1 MRESKLTEMVKGIT
15 PVEFK
20 RFGEFL
26 NSPFHNKSRKLIQ
39 LYELINFNFD
49 GFDANIITNEKIA
62 KAIFNGEGDKDQN
75 VRTLIS
81 SFTTLLEDFLI
92 IEELNKNSIKQKN
105 FLLKSLRDR
114 NILKT
119 FDMISKEIS
128 EIQQKEFNR
137 NTDYYYNEFTFKETW
152 LNYHGEDLDLDLDKS
167 YMEMSENAD
176 HLFIVTK
183 LKVLNTVISRK
194 ILFPKGW
201 IPTGI
206 SIYKSYWAVDSI
218 LKYIEKNNDKIENG
232 HPIIFSEY
240 KILMMVLEP
249 DKIKHFH
256 DLEKHVFNNIE
267 KYSEEE
273 LEQVYYSLSNY
284 CINKVATGEDKF
296 VNELYKIHTN
306 FEKTGFYAKNK
317 NLQYTDFI
325 GVIICGLN
333 MKQIKWVEF
342 FFETYK
348 GNIASEV
355 KRDTINLTSAL
366 ISFNLKKYKE
376 CIGHL
381 NKVGYKYTYFYMK
394 SKETLI
400 KTYYELGEFESLE
413 AVIDTAKHYLK
424 RHKEILSIHFDRYIL
439 FMNYVINLIKLD
451 KKQKP
456 ELKILMKKLDENRT
470 TIAREWLI
478 EKIIEMK

>member
-20 RFGEFL
+20 KFGEFL
-26 NSPFHNKSRKLIQ
+26 NSPFHNKSRKIVQ
-39 LYELINFNFD
+39 LYELINFNY
-49 GFDANIITNEKIA
+49 GEFDANIITNQKIA
-62 KAIFNGEGDKDQN
+62 KTIFEGEGDKDQN

-81 SFTTLLEDFLI
+81 SFTALLEEFLI
-92 IEELNKNSIKQKN
+92 LEELNKNSIQQKT

-119 FDMISKEIS
+119 FDMVSKEIS
-128 EIQQKEFNR
+128 EIQKNDFNR
-137 NTDYYYNEFTFKETW
+137 NTGYYYNEFTFKETW
-152 LNYHGEDLDLDLDKS
+152 LNYHGEDLDMDLDKS
-167 YMEMSENAD
+167 YLEMSKNTD

-183 LKVLNTVISRK
+183 LKVLNTVISRR
-194 ILFPKGW
+194 ILS
-201 IPTGI
+201 GI
-206 SIYKSYWAVDSI
+206 SIYKSYWAVENI
-218 LKYIEKNNDKIENG
+218 LKYIEKNIDDIEKN
-232 HPIIFSEY
+232 HPIIYSEY

-249 DKIKHFH
+249 DTVKHFH
-256 DLEKHVFNNIE
+256 DLERHVFQNIA
-267 KYSEEE
+267 KYNEEE

-284 CINKVATGEDKF
+284 CVNKIALGEDKF
-296 VNELYKIHTN
+296 VGELYKIHSN

-333 MKQIKWVEF
+333 LKHFKWVEH

-348 GNIASEV
+348 GHIASEV
-355 KRDTINLTSAL
+355 KRDTINLSSAL
-366 ISFNLKKYKE
+366 IAFQLKKYKE

-381 NKVGYKYTYFYMK
+381 NKVGYKFTYFYLK
-394 SKETLI
+394 SRETLI
-400 KTYYELGEFESLE
+400 KAYYELGEFESLE
-413 AVIDTAKHYLK
+413 AVIDAAKHYLK
-424 RHKEILSIHFDRYIL
+424 RHKELLSIHYERYIL
-439 FMNYVINLIKLD
+439 FLNYITNLTKLD

-456 ELKILMKKLDENRT
+456 ELKVLMKKLDENRT

>member
-15 PVEFK
+15 PAEFK
-20 RFGEFL
+20 KFGEYL
-26 NSPFHNKSRKLIQ
+26 NSPYHNKSRKIIQ
-39 LYELINFNFD
+39 LYELINFNYD
-49 GFDANIITNEKIA
+49 EFDANIITNDKIA

-81 SFTTLLEDFLI
+81 SFTALLEDFLI
-92 IEELNKNSIKQKN
+92 IEELNRNSIQQKT
-105 FLLKSLRDR
+105 FLLRSLRDK

-128 EIQQKEFNR
+128 DIQQKDFNR

-167 YMEMSENAD
+167 YMEMSDNPD

-194 ILFPKGW
+194 ILS
-201 IPTGI
+201 GI
-206 SIYKSYWAVDSI
+206 GIYKSYWAVENI
-218 LKYIEKNNDKIENG
+218 LKYIEKNIQDIEAN
-232 HPIIFSEY
+232 HPIIYSEY

-249 DKIKHFH
+249 DNAGHFH
-256 DLEKHVFNNIE
+256 DLEKHVFHNIQ
-267 KYSEEE
+267 KYNEEE

-284 CINKVATGEDKF
+284 CVNKIALGEDKF
-296 VNELYKIHTN
+296 VNELYKIHMN
-306 FEKTGFYAKNK
+306 FEKTGFYSKNK

-333 MKQIKWVEF
+333 LKHFKWVEH

-348 GNIASEV
+348 GNIATEV
-355 KRDTINLTSAL
+355 KRDTINLSSAL
-366 ISFNLKKYKE
+366 ISFQLKKYKE

-381 NKVGYKYTYFYMK
+381 SKVGYKYTYFYLK

-400 KTYYELGEFESLE
+400 KAYYELDEIESLE
-413 AVIDTAKHYLK
+413 AVIDAAKHYLK
-424 RHKEILSIHFDRYIL
+424 RHKEMLSIHYERYIL
-439 FMNYVINLIKLD
+439 FLNYVTNLIKLD

-456 ELKILMKKLDENRT
+456 ELKLLMKKLDENRT

>member
-1 MRESKLTEMVKGIT
+1 MRESKLTEMVKGIS
-15 PVEFK
+15 PAEFK

-26 NSPFHNKSRKLIQ
+26 NSPYHNKSRKIIQ
-39 LYELINFNFD
+39 LYELINFSYD
-49 GFDANIITNEKIA
+49 EFDANTITNEKIA
-62 KAIFNGEGDKDQN
+62 KAIFSGEGDKDQN

-81 SFTTLLEDFLI
+81 TFTSLLEEFLI
-92 IEELNKNSIKQKN
+92 VEELNNNALHGKT

-119 FDMISKEIS
+119 FDMVSKEIT
-128 EIQQKEFNR
+128 EIQQKDFNR

-152 LNYHGEDLDLDLDKS
+152 LNYHGEDLDMDLDKS
-167 YMEMSENAD
+167 YQDMSDNAD

-194 ILFPKGW
+194 ILS
-201 IPTGI
+201 GI
-206 SIYKSYWAVDSI
+206 SIHKTYWAVENI
-218 LKYIEKNNDKIENG
+218 LKYIEKNIDDIEKN
-232 HPIIFSEY
+232 HPIIYSEF

-249 DKIKHFH
+249 DTVKHFH
-256 DLEKHVFNNIE
+256 DLEKHVFLNIA
-267 KYSEEE
+267 KYNEEE

-284 CINKVATGEDKF
+284 CVNKIALGEDKF
-296 VNELYKIHTN
+296 VNELYKIHSN

-333 MKQIKWVEF
+333 MKHMKWVEH

-355 KRDTINLTSAL
+355 KRDTINLSSAL
-366 ISFNLKKYKE
+366 IAFQNKKYKD
-376 CIGHL
+376 CVGFL
-381 NKVGYKYTYFYMK
+381 SKVGYKYTYFYLK

-400 KTYYELGEFESLE
+400 KAYYELGEIESLE
-413 AVIDTAKHYLK
+413 AVVDAAKHYLK
-424 RHKEILSIHFDRYIL
+424 RHKEMLSIHYDRYIL
-439 FMNYVINLIKLD
+439 FLNYIINLMKLD

>member
-26 NSPFHNKSRKLIQ
+26 NSPFHNKSRKIIQ
-39 LYELINFNFD
+39 LYELINFNYD
-49 GFDANIITNEKIA
+49 GFDANIITNDRIA
-62 KAIFNGEGDKDQN
+62 RAIFNGEGDKDQN

-81 SFTTLLEDFLI
+81 SFTSLLEEFLI
-92 IEELNKNSIKQKN
+92 IEELNKNSIQQKT
-105 FLLKSLRDR
+105 FLLRSLRDR

-128 EIQQKEFNR
+128 EIQQKDFNR

-167 YMEMSENAD
+167 YLQMSENAD
-176 HLFIVTK
+176 YLFIVTK

-194 ILFPKGW
+194 ILS
-201 IPTGI
+201 GI
-206 SIYKSYWAVDSI
+206 NIHKSYWAVENI
-218 LKYIEKNNDKIENG
+218 LKYIEKNIDKIEKD

-249 DKIKHFH
+249 DNVKHFH
-256 DLEKHVFNNIE
+256 DLEKHVFNNISR
-267 KYSEEE
+267 YNEEE
-273 LEQVYYSLSNY
+273 LEQVYYSVSNY
-284 CINKVATGEDKF
+284 CVNKVAKGEDKF
-296 VNELYKIHTN
+296 VNELYKVHAN

-333 MKQIKWVEF
+333 MKHFKWVEH

-355 KRDTINLTSAL
+355 KRDTINLSSAL
-366 ISFNLKKYKE
+366 ISFQLKKYKE

-381 NKVGYKYTYFYMK
+381 NKIGYKYTYFYMK

-400 KTYYELGEFESLE
+400 KAYYELGETESME
-413 AVIDTAKHYLK
+413 AVIDAAKHYLK
-424 RHKEILSIHFDRYIL
+424 RHKEMLSIHFDRYIL
-439 FMNYVINLIKLD
+439 FLNYVTNLTKLD
-451 KKQKP
+451 KKHKP

-478 EKIIEMK
+478 EKIIEIK

>member
-1 MRESKLTEMVKGIT
+1 MRESKLTEMVKGIS
-15 PVEFK
+15 PAEFRK
-20 RFGEFL
+20 FGEFL
-26 NSPFHNKSRKLIQ
+26 NSPYHNKSRKIIQ
-39 LYELINFNFD
+39 LYELINFNYD
-49 GFDANIITNEKIA
+49 EFDANVITNEKIA
-62 KAIFNGEGDKDQN
+62 KAIFSGEGDKDQN

-81 SFTTLLEDFLI
+81 SFTALLEEFLV
-92 IEELNKNSIKQKN
+92 IEELNNNSLHGKT

-119 FDMISKEIS
+119 FDMVSKEITD
-128 EIQQKEFNR
+128 IQQKDFNR

-167 YMEMSENAD
+167 YQEMSDNAD

-194 ILFPKGW
+194 ILS
-201 IPTGI
+201 GI
-206 SIYKSYWAVDSI
+206 SIYKTYWAVENI
-218 LKYIEKNNDKIENG
+218 LKYIEKNIDDIEQH
-232 HPIIFSEY
+232 HPIIYSEY

-249 DKIKHFH
+249 DKVKHFH
-256 DLEKHVFNNIE
+256 DLEKHVFHNISR
-267 KYSEEE
+267 YNEEE

-284 CINKVATGEDKF
+284 CVNKIALGEDKF
-296 VNELYKIHTN
+296 VNELYKIHSN
-306 FEKTGFYAKNK
+306 FEKTGFYEKNK

-333 MKQIKWVEF
+333 MKQLKWVEH

-355 KRDTINLTSAL
+355 KRDTINLSSAL
-366 ISFNLKKYKE
+366 IAFQNKKYKD
-376 CIGHL
+376 CIGFL
-381 NKVGYKYTYFYMK
+381 SKVGYKYTYFYLK

-400 KTYYELGEFESLE
+400 KAYYELGEIESLE
-413 AVIDTAKHYLK
+413 AVVDAAKHYLK
-424 RHKEILSIHFDRYIL
+424 RHKEMLSIHFDRYIL
-439 FMNYVINLIKLD
+439 FLNYVINLMKLD

-456 ELKILMKKLDENRT
+456 ELKMLMKKLDENRT

>member
-1 MRESKLTEMVKGIT
+1 MRESKLTEMVKGIS
-15 PVEFK
+15 PAEFRK
-20 RFGEFL
+20 FGEFL
-26 NSPFHNKSRKLIQ
+26 NSPYHNKSRKIIQ
-39 LYELINFNFD
+39 LYELINFNYD
-49 GFDANIITNEKIA
+49 EFDANVITNEKIA
-62 KAIFNGEGDKDQN
+62 KAIFSGEGDKDQN

-81 SFTTLLEDFLI
+81 SFTALLEEFLV
-92 IEELNKNSIKQKN
+92 IEELNNNSLHGKT

-119 FDMISKEIS
+119 FDMVSKEITD
-128 EIQQKEFNR
+128 IQQKDFNR

-167 YMEMSENAD
+167 YQEMSDNAD

-194 ILFPKGW
+194 ILS
-201 IPTGI
+201 GI
-206 SIYKSYWAVDSI
+206 SIYKTYWAVENI
-218 LKYIEKNNDKIENG
+218 LKYIEKNIDEIEQH
-232 HPIIFSEY
+232 HPIIYSEY

-249 DKIKHFH
+249 DKVKHFH
-256 DLEKHVFNNIE
+256 DLEKHVFHNISR
-267 KYSEEE
+267 YNEEE

-284 CINKVATGEDKF
+284 CVNKIALGEDKF
-296 VNELYKIHTN
+296 VNELYKIHSN
-306 FEKTGFYAKNK
+306 FEKTGFYSKNK

-333 MKQIKWVEF
+333 MKQMKWVEH

-355 KRDTINLTSAL
+355 KRDTINLSSAL
-366 ISFNLKKYKE
+366 IAFQNKKYKD
-376 CIGHL
+376 CIGFL
-381 NKVGYKYTYFYMK
+381 SKVGYKYTYFYLK

-400 KTYYELGEFESLE
+400 KAYYELGEIESLE
-413 AVIDTAKHYLK
+413 AVVDAAKHYLK
-424 RHKEILSIHFDRYIL
+424 RHKEMLSIHFDRYIL
-439 FMNYVINLIKLD
+439 FLNYVINLLKLD

-456 ELKILMKKLDENRT
+456 ELKMLMKKLDENRT

>member
-20 RFGEFL
+20 KFGEFL

-49 GFDANIITNEKIA
+49 GFDANIIPNEKIA

-81 SFTTLLEDFLI
+81 SFTTLLEEFLI
-92 IEELNKNSIKQKN
+92 IEELNKNSIQQKT
-105 FLLKSLRDR
+105 FLLRSLRDR

-119 FDMISKEIS
+119 FDMVSKEIS
-128 EIQQKEFNR
+128 ETQQKDFNR

-183 LKVLNTVISRK
+183 LKILNTVISRK
-194 ILFPKGW
+194 ILS
-201 IPTGI
+201 GI
-206 SIYKSYWAVDSI
+206 SIHKTYWAVENI
-218 LKYIEKNNDKIENG
+218 LKYIEKYIEKIEKE

-249 DKIKHFH
+249 DSVKHFH
-256 DLEKHVFNNIE
+256 DLEKHVFNNID

-284 CINKVATGEDKF
+284 CVNKVAMGEDKF

-306 FEKTGFYAKNK
+306 FEKTGYYAKNK
-317 NLQYTDFI
+317 NLQYTEFI

-333 MKQIKWVEF
+333 MKHLKWVEH

-355 KRDTINLTSAL
+355 KRDTINLSSAL

-400 KTYYELGEFESLE
+400 KAYYELGEVESME
-413 AVIDTAKHYLK
+413 TVIDAAKHYLK
-424 RHKEILSIHFDRYIL
+424 RHKEMLSIHFDRYIL
-439 FMNYVINLIKLD
+439 FLNYVINLTKLD
-451 KKQKP
+451 KKHKP
-456 ELKILMKKLDENRT
+456 EIKILMKKLDENRT

-478 EKIIEMK
+478 EKIIEIK

>member
-1 MRESKLTEMVKGIT
+1 MRESKLTEMVKGIS
-15 PVEFK
+15 PAEFRK
-20 RFGEFL
+20 FGEFL
-26 NSPFHNKSRKLIQ
+26 NSPYHNKSRKIIQ
-39 LYELINFNFD
+39 LYELINFNYD
-49 GFDANIITNEKIA
+49 EFDANVITNEKIA
-62 KAIFNGEGDKDQN
+62 KAIFSGEGDKDQN

-81 SFTTLLEDFLI
+81 SFTALLEEFLV
-92 IEELNKNSIKQKN
+92 IEELNNNSLHGKT

-119 FDMISKEIS
+119 FDMVSKEIT
-128 EIQQKEFNR
+128 EIQQKDFNR

-167 YMEMSENAD
+167 YQEMSDNAD

-194 ILFPKGW
+194 ILS
-201 IPTGI
+201 GI
-206 SIYKSYWAVDSI
+206 SIYKTYWAVENI
-218 LKYIEKNNDKIENG
+218 LKYIEKNIDEIEQH
-232 HPIIFSEY
+232 HPIIYSEY

-249 DKIKHFH
+249 DKVKHFH
-256 DLEKHVFNNIE
+256 DLEKHVFHNISR
-267 KYSEEE
+267 YNEEE

-284 CINKVATGEDKF
+284 CVNKIALGEDKF
-296 VNELYKIHTN
+296 VNELYKIHSN
-306 FEKTGFYAKNK
+306 FEKTGFYEKNK

-333 MKQIKWVEF
+333 MKQMKWVEH

-355 KRDTINLTSAL
+355 KRDTINLSSAL
-366 ISFNLKKYKE
+366 IAFQNKKYKD
-376 CIGHL
+376 CIGFL
-381 NKVGYKYTYFYMK
+381 SKVGYKYTYFYLK

-400 KTYYELGEFESLE
+400 KAYYELGEIESLE
-413 AVIDTAKHYLK
+413 AVVDAAKHYLK
-424 RHKEILSIHFDRYIL
+424 RHKEMLSIHFDRYIL
-439 FMNYVINLIKLD
+439 FLNYVINLMKLD

-456 ELKILMKKLDENRT
+456 ELKMLMKKLDENRT

>member
-26 NSPFHNKSRKLIQ
+26 NSPFHNKSRKIIQ
-39 LYELINFNFD
+39 LFELINFNY
-49 GFDANIITNEKIA
+49 GEFDANIITNEKIA
-62 KAIFNGEGDKDQN
+62 KAIFDGEGDKDQN

-81 SFTTLLEDFLI
+81 SFTGLLEEFLI
-92 IEELNKNSIKQKN
+92 LEELNRNSIQQKT
-105 FLLKSLRDR
+105 FLLRSLRDR

-128 EIQQKEFNR
+128 EIQKKDFNR

-167 YMEMSENAD
+167 YLEMSENAD

-194 ILFPKGW
+194 ILS
-201 IPTGI
+201 GI
-206 SIYKSYWAVDSI
+206 SIYKSYWAVENI
-218 LKYIEKNNDKIENG
+218 LKYIEKNIGKIEKD

-249 DKIKHFH
+249 DVVRHFH
-256 DLEKHVFNNIE
+256 DLEKHVSDNVARYN
-267 KYSEEE
+267 EEE

-284 CINKVATGEDKF
+284 CVNKVAMGEDKF
-296 VNELYKIHTN
+296 VNELYKIHSN
-306 FEKTGFYAKNK
+306 FEKTGYYARNK

-333 MKQIKWVEF
+333 MKHFKWVEH

-355 KRDTINLTSAL
+355 KRDTINLSSAL
-366 ISFNLKKYKE
+366 IAFQMKKYKE
-376 CIGHL
+376 CLGHL

-400 KTYYELGEFESLE
+400 KAYYELGEYESME
-413 AVIDTAKHYLK
+413 AIIDAAKHYLK
-424 RHKEILSIHFDRYIL
+424 RHKDVLSIHFDRYIMFL
-439 FMNYVINLIKLD
+439 NYVTNLAKLD

>member
-1 MRESKLTEMVKGIT
+1 MRESKLTEMVKGIS
-15 PVEFK
+15 PAEFRK
-20 RFGEFL
+20 FGEFL
-26 NSPFHNKSRKLIQ
+26 NSPYHNKSKKIIQ
-39 LYELINFNFD
+39 LYELINCNYD
-49 GFDANIITNEKIA
+49 EFDANIITNDKIA
-62 KAIFNGEGDKDQN
+62 KAIFSGEGDKDQN

-81 SFTTLLEDFLI
+81 SFTALLEEFLV
-92 IEELNKNSIKQKN
+92 IEELNINPLHGKT

-119 FDMISKEIS
+119 FDMVSKDITD
-128 EIQQKEFNR
+128 IQKKDFNK
-137 NTDYYYNEFTFKETW
+137 NTDYYYNEFSFKETW

-167 YMEMSENAD
+167 YQEMSYNAD

-194 ILFPKGW
+194 ILS
-201 IPTGI
+201 GI
-206 SIYKSYWAVDSI
+206 TVYKQYWAVENI
-218 LKYIEKNNDKIENG
+218 LKYIEKNIEDIETN

-249 DKIKHFH
+249 DKVKHFH
-256 DLEKHVFNNIE
+256 DLEKHVFNNISRYNE
-267 KYSEEE
+267 QE

-284 CINKVATGEDKF
+284 CVNKIAMGEDKF
-296 VNELYKIHTN
+296 VSELYKIHSN

-333 MKQIKWVEF
+333 IKNINWVKH

-348 GNIASEV
+348 GNIAKEV
-355 KRDTINLTSAL
+355 KRNTINLSLAL
-366 ISFNLKKYKE
+366 IAFYEKKYYE
-376 CIGHL
+376 CIGFL
-381 NKVGYKYTYFYMK
+381 NNVGYKFTYFYLK

-400 KTYYELGEFESLE
+400 KAYYELDETESME
-413 AVIDTAKHYLK
+413 AVVDAAKHYLK
-424 RHKEILSIHFDRYIL
+424 RHKDILSIHYERYML
-439 FMNYVINLIKLD
+439 FLNYVINLSKLD
-451 KKQKP
+451 KKQKS
-456 ELKILMKKLDENRT
+456 ELKILIKKLDENRT

>member
-1 MRESKLTEMVKGIT
+1 MRESKLTEMVKGIS
-15 PVEFK
+15 PAEFRK
-20 RFGEFL
+20 FGEFL
-26 NSPFHNKSRKLIQ
+26 NSPYHNKSRKIIQ
-39 LYELINFNFD
+39 LYELINFNYD
-49 GFDANIITNEKIA
+49 EFDANVITNEKIA
-62 KAIFNGEGDKDQN
+62 KAIFSGEGDKDQN

-81 SFTTLLEDFLI
+81 SFTALLEEFLV
-92 IEELNKNSIKQKN
+92 IEELNNNSLHGKT

-119 FDMISKEIS
+119 FDMVSKEITD
-128 EIQQKEFNR
+128 IQQKDFNR

-167 YMEMSENAD
+167 YQEMSDNAD

-194 ILFPKGW
+194 ILS
-201 IPTGI
+201 GI
-206 SIYKSYWAVDSI
+206 SIYKTYWAVENI
-218 LKYIEKNNDKIENG
+218 LKYIEKNIDDIEQH
-232 HPIIFSEY
+232 HPIIYSEY

-249 DKIKHFH
+249 DKVKHFH
-256 DLEKHVFNNIE
+256 DLEKHVFHNISR
-267 KYSEEE
+267 YNEEE

-284 CINKVATGEDKF
+284 CVNKIALGEDKF
-296 VNELYKIHTN
+296 VNELYKIHSN
-306 FEKTGFYAKNK
+306 FEKTGFYSKNK

-333 MKQIKWVEF
+333 MKQMKWVEH

-355 KRDTINLTSAL
+355 KRDTINLSSAL
-366 ISFNLKKYKE
+366 IAFQNKKYKD
-376 CIGHL
+376 CIGFL
-381 NKVGYKYTYFYMK
+381 SKVGYKYTYFYLK

-400 KTYYELGEFESLE
+400 KAYYELGEIESLE
-413 AVIDTAKHYLK
+413 AVVDAAKHYLK
-424 RHKEILSIHFDRYIL
+424 RHKEMLSIHFDRYIL
-439 FMNYVINLIKLD
+439 FLNYVINLLKLD

-456 ELKILMKKLDENRT
+456 ELKMLMKKLDENRT

>member
-1 MRESKLTEMVKGIT
+1 MRESKLTEMVKGIS
-15 PVEFK
+15 PAEFRK
-20 RFGEFL
+20 FGEFL
-26 NSPFHNKSRKLIQ
+26 NSPYHNKSRKIIQ
-39 LYELINFNFD
+39 LYELINFNYD
-49 GFDANIITNEKIA
+49 EFDANVITNEKIA
-62 KAIFNGEGDKDQN
+62 KAIFSGEGDKDQN

-81 SFTTLLEDFLI
+81 SFTALLEEFLV
-92 IEELNKNSIKQKN
+92 IEELNNNSLHGKT

-119 FDMISKEIS
+119 FDMVSKEITD
-128 EIQQKEFNR
+128 IQQKDFNR

-167 YMEMSENAD
+167 YQEMSDNAD

-194 ILFPKGW
+194 ILS
-201 IPTGI
+201 GI
-206 SIYKSYWAVDSI
+206 SIYKTYWAVENI
-218 LKYIEKNNDKIENG
+218 LKYIEKNIDEIEQH
-232 HPIIFSEY
+232 HPIIYSEY

-249 DKIKHFH
+249 DKVKHFH
-256 DLEKHVFNNIE
+256 DLEKHVFHNISR
-267 KYSEEE
+267 YNEEE

-284 CINKVATGEDKF
+284 CVNKIALGEDKF
-296 VNELYKIHTN
+296 VNELYKIHSN
-306 FEKTGFYAKNK
+306 FEKTGFYSKNK

-333 MKQIKWVEF
+333 MKQMKWVEH

-355 KRDTINLTSAL
+355 KRDTINLSSAL
-366 ISFNLKKYKE
+366 IAFQNKKYKD
-376 CIGHL
+376 CIGFL
-381 NKVGYKYTYFYMK
+381 SKVGYKYTYFYLK

-400 KTYYELGEFESLE
+400 KAYYELGEIESLE
-413 AVIDTAKHYLK
+413 AVVDAAKHYLK
-424 RHKEILSIHFDRYIL
+424 RHKEMLSIHFDRYIL
-439 FMNYVINLIKLD
+439 FLNYVINLMKLD

-456 ELKILMKKLDENRT
+456 ELKMLMKKLDENRT

>member
-1 MRESKLTEMVKGIT
+1 MVKGIT
-15 PVEFK
+15 PAEFRK
-20 RFGEFL
+20 FGEYL
-26 NSPFHNKSRKLIQ
+26 NSPYHNKRRKIIQ
-39 LYELINFNFD
+39 LYELINFNYD
-49 GFDANIITNEKIA
+49 EFDANIITNDKIA

-81 SFTTLLEDFLI
+81 SFTALLEDFLI
-92 IEELNKNSIKQKN
+92 VEELNRNSIQQKT
-105 FLLKSLRDR
+105 LLLRSLRDK

-119 FDMISKEIS
+119 FDMISKEIT
-128 EIQQKEFNR
+128 EIQQKDFNR

-167 YMEMSENAD
+167 YMEMSDNAD

-194 ILFPKGW
+194 ILS
-201 IPTGI
+201 GI
-206 SIYKSYWAVDSI
+206 GIHKSYWAVENI
-218 LKYIEKNNDKIENG
+218 LKYIEKNIDDIEAN
-232 HPIIFSEY
+232 HPIIYSEY

-249 DKIKHFH
+249 DTAKHFH
-256 DLEKHVFNNIE
+256 DLEKHVFQNIS
-267 KYSEEE
+267 KYNEEE

-284 CINKVATGEDKF
+284 CVNKIALGEDKF
-296 VNELYKIHTN
+296 VNELYKIHSN
-306 FEKTGFYAKNK
+306 FEKTGFYSKNK

-333 MKQIKWVEF
+333 LKHYKWVEQ

-355 KRDTINLTSAL
+355 KRDTINLSSAL
-366 ISFNLKKYKE
+366 ISFQLKKYKE
-376 CIGHL
+376 CIGSL
-381 NKVGYKYTYFYMK
+381 SKVGYKYTYFYLK

-400 KTYYELGEFESLE
+400 KAYYELGEIESLE
-413 AVIDTAKHYLK
+413 AVVDAAKHYLK
-424 RHKEILSIHFDRYIL
+424 RHRELLSIHYDRYIL
-439 FMNYVINLIKLD
+439 FLNYVTNLLKLD

-456 ELKILMKKLDENRT
+456 ELKLLMKKLDENRT